1 MNLKS
6 GRVTYWHPNVQSGV
20 LRDKHQFHR
29 GTYIY
34 YEPPRVTTAGNVYC
48 IAEEEP
54 IEYERCEHVVSTS
67 HQESNSWSYVKRVR
81 NNIGYSA
88 LLHSDEQKLRFAEL
102 LRTNRTHN
110 REVAKTFPTE
120 VSMSTGRYNPL
131 TKQI

>member
-6 GRVTYWHPNVQSGV
+6 GRVTYWHPNVRSGV
-20 LRDKHQFHR
+20 LRDKHWWGG

-34 YEPPRVTTAGNVYC
+34 YKPPRLSKAGNVYC

-54 IEYERCEHVVSTS
+54 IEYERCEPVVSAF
-67 HQESNSWSYVKRVR
+67 HQNSWSYVKRVR
-81 NNIGYSA
+81 NNIGSFA
-88 LLHSDEQKLRFAEL
+88 LLHSDEQKLRFAGL
-102 LRTNRTHN
+102 LKSNRTHN
-110 REVAKTFPTE
+110 REVAKTFPTD